1 MKKLISNKIFSVSII
16 LLAVVFLFVYSTN
29 KDQVDFS
36 TQVKPIINK
45 KCITC
50 HGGVKKQGGFSFLF
64 REEAVAK
71 IKSGKYAIV
80 PGHADKSEMIRRLT
94 LDDPEERMPY
104 QHAPLSK
111 DEIKLLTR
119 WIDQGAKWG
128 EHWAYVPVK
137 KQEIPS
143 VSSLFGEDGT
153 SWVKNDID
161 NFVFR
166 KLKSIEL
173 KPSAPE
179 NAETILRR
187 VALDITGIP

>member
-1 MKKLISNKIFSVSII
+1 MKKILSNKIFTISVI
-16 LLAVVFLFVYSTN
+16 LLGVVFLFVYSTN

-50 HGGVKKQGGFSFLF
+50 HGGVKKQGGFSLLF
-64 REEAVAK
+64 REEALAK
-71 IKSGKYAIV
+71 TKNGKWAIV
-80 PGHADKSEMIRRLT
+80 PGDADKSEMIRRLT

-104 QHAPLSK
+104 QHAPLNK

-137 KQEIPS
+137 KQEVPS
-143 VSSLFGEDGT
+143 VTSLFGVDGST
-153 SWVKNDID
+153 WVKNDID
-161 NFVFR
+161 HFIFT
-166 KLKSIEL
+166 KLKSLEL
-173 KPSAPE
+173 HPSVAAP
-179 NAETILRR
+179 AEVILR
-187 VALDITGIP
+187 